1 MNHFVQRYAQVRRQ
15 SESQASE
22 SSEVERDRETLASEH
37 ATLVKQIAGRIASR
51 LPGHY
56 ELEDL
61 WSAGIIG
68 LLTAI
73 DNFDETKGIPFDR
86 YARIRI
92 EGAVLDSLRQTDH
105 LPRTRRQKA
114 KKLEATRQMIE
125 KELGRPAL
133 DEEVAEAS
141 GETVQT
147 IQAAM
152 IDSLA
157 PTFLAPSDL
166 AQISPVTE
174 RTEENPY
181 EHLASLEVKESL
193 SEAIKKLPERLQLVM
208 SLYYKEEL
216 SYRQIGEVLGISESR
231 TCHLHADA
239 VKRLRKLMKAKE

>member
-1 MNHFVQRYAQVRRQ
+1 MNHFVQRYSRTKG
-15 SESQASE
+15 
-22 SSEVERDRETLASEH
+22 SSNLATSSPEHSDRETLASEH
-37 ATLVKQIAGRIASR
+37 ATLVRQIAGRIASR

-73 DNFDETKGIPFDR
+73 DNFDESKGIPFDR

-114 KKLEATRQMIE
+114 KKLEETRRTVE
-125 KELGRPAL
+125 RELGRPAL
-133 DEEVAEAS
+133 DEEVAEAA
-141 GETVQT
+141 GETVQS
-147 IQAAM
+147 IQSTM

-166 AQISPVTE
+166 AQISPATE
-174 RTEENPY
+174 RTEENPFDC
-181 EHLASLEVKESL
+181 LASQQVREAL
-193 SEAIKKLPERLQLVM
+193 SAAVQQLPERLQLVM
-208 SLYYKEEL
+208 SLYYKEEF
-216 SYRQIGEVLGISESR
+216 SYKQIGTVLGISESR

-239 VKRLRKLMKAKE
+239 VKKLRKIMRTDE

>member
-1 MNHFVQRYAQVRRQ
+1 MNHFVQRYARAKDRSNLATSGDEQ
-15 SESQASE
+15 S
-22 SSEVERDRETLASEH
+22 DRETLASEH
-37 ATLVKQIAGRIASR
+37 ATLVKQIAGRIANR

-73 DNFDETKGIPFDR
+73 DNFDESKGIPFDR

-114 KKLEATRQMIE
+114 KKREEIRRTVER
-125 KELGRPAL
+125 ELGRPAL
-133 DEEVAEAS
+133 DEEVAEAA
-141 GETVQT
+141 GESVQA
-147 IQAAM
+147 IQSTM

-166 AQISPVTE
+166 AQISPATE
-174 RTEENPY
+174 RTEENPF
-181 EHLASLEVKESL
+181 ERLVSQEARESL
-193 SEAIKKLPERLQLVM
+193 SDAIRQLPERLQLVM
-208 SLYYKEEL
+208 SLYYIEEL
-216 SYRQIGEVLGISESR
+216 SYKQIGSILGISESR

-239 VKRLRKLMKAKE
+239 VKKLRKIMRSNE

>member
-1 MNHFVQRYAQVRRQ
+1 MNHFVQRY
-15 SESQASE
+15 SQAKSKGNVT
-22 SSEVERDRETLASEH
+22 STSDVPCDRETLASEH
-37 ATLVKQIAGRIASR
+37 ATLVRQIAGRIASR

-114 KKLEATRQMIE
+114 KKLEATRRKIE
-125 KELGRPAL
+125 RELGRPAL
-133 DEEVAEAS
+133 DEEVAEAA

-147 IQAAM
+147 IQSAM

-174 RTEENPY
+174 RREENPF
-181 EHLASLEVKESL
+181 EHVASLEAKAAL
-193 SEAIKKLPERLQLVM
+193 SAAITQLPERLQLVM
-208 SLYYKEEL
+208 SLYYKEDL
-216 SYRQIGEVLGISESR
+216 SYKQIGAVLGISESR

-239 VKRLRKLMKAKE
+239 VKKLRKLMRAKE

>member
-1 MNHFVQRYAQVRRQ
+1 MNHFVQRYAQAKRRG
-15 SESQASE
+15 ESTLATSGNIE
-22 SSEVERDRETLASEH
+22 CDRETLASEH

-114 KKLEATRQMIE
+114 KKIEATRRVVE
-125 KELGRPAL
+125 RELGRPAL
-133 DEEVAEAS
+133 DEEVAEAI
-141 GETVQT
+141 GESVQT

-174 RTEENPY
+174 RTEENPFD
-181 EHLASLEVKESL
+181 HLATVEVREAL
-193 SEAIKKLPERLQLVM
+193 STAVTQLPERLQLVM

-216 SYRQIGEVLGISESR
+216 SYKQIGHILGISESR

-239 VKRLRKLMKAKE
+239 VKKLRKLMRAKE

>member
-1 MNHFVQRYAQVRRQ
+1 MNHFVQRYAQAGNLVSRDN
-15 SESQASE
+15 
-22 SSEVERDRETLASEH
+22 VDCDRETLASEH

-73 DNFDETKGIPFDR
+73 DNFDESKGIPFDR

-92 EGAVLDSLRQTDH
+92 EGSVLDSLRQTDH

-114 KKLEATRQMIE
+114 KKLEAARRAVE
-125 KELGRPAL
+125 RDLGRPAL
-133 DEEVAEAS
+133 DEEVAEAA
-141 GETVQT
+141 GETVQV

-157 PTFLAPSDL
+157 PTFLAPADL

-174 RTEENPY
+174 RKEENPF
-181 EHLASLEVKESL
+181 EHFAAVEVRESL
-193 SEAIKKLPERLQLVM
+193 SKAITRLPERLQLVM
-208 SLYYKEEL
+208 SLYYKEDL
-216 SYRQIGEVLGISESR
+216 SYKQIGNVLGISESR

-239 VKRLRKLMKAKE
+239 VKKLRKLMRSTE

>member
-1 MNHFVQRYAQVRRQ
+1 MNHFVQRYARAGNL
-15 SESQASE
+15 ASRGD
-22 SSEVERDRETLASEH
+22 VDCDRETLASEH

-73 DNFDETKGIPFDR
+73 DNFDESRGIPFDR

-114 KKLEATRQMIE
+114 KKLEATRRTIE
-125 KELGRPAL
+125 RELGRPAL
-133 DEEVAEAS
+133 DEEVAEAA

-174 RTEENPY
+174 RKEENPF
-181 EHLASLEVKESL
+181 EHFASVEVRESL
-193 SEAIKKLPERLQLVM
+193 SKAITQLPERLQLVM
-208 SLYYKEEL
+208 SLYYKEDL
-216 SYRQIGEVLGISESR
+216 SYKQIGNILGISESR

-239 VKRLRKLMKAKE
+239 VKKLRKLMRAIE